1 MSYMKSRILANKAET
16 DEGTVT
22 LGLLTDLD
30 LMDLTR
36 SVECLQTVLADVGL
50 ETVLA
55 DVGFDEWV
63 FEAVDDA
70 GHPE

>member
-1 MSYMKSRILANKAET
+1 M
-16 DEGTVT
+16 T
-22 LGLLTDLD
+22 LGLLTDLG

-36 SVECLQTVLADVGL
+36 SVEGLETVLADVAL

-55 DVGFDEWV
+55 DVGFVEWV

-70 GHPE
+70 GQPE